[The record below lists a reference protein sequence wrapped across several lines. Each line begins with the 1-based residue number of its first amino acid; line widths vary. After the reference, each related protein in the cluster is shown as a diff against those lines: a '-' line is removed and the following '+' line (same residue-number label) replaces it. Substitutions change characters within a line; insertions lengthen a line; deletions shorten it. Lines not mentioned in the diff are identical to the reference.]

1 MTVGAGNR
9 AARALLRLLDARLVV
24 AGTTLLLLAV
34 ALGSVARWGYNI
46 GLAEDWF
53 MVPAM
58 TGNEPDLA
66 AWLWSQN
73 NEHRLPVQRLIYLG
87 LLWLTEDFRSGMVF
101 SQLLLAGLGL
111 ALAWAAAR
119 ARGRAR
125 WRDALFPLALLHLG
139 HWENLIWGWQIQFV
153 WSTVLAGL
161 VLVLVA
167 RPEPLD
173 LRAGLAASL
182 LLVLLPLSG
191 ANGIV
196 VAAAMAP
203 WLAAHAA
210 VRLGFDRIGPLRLA
224 PAGLPA
230 DRRTG
235 RLLLVGAILP
245 YAAIAVYFIG
255 YERPPWSPPLASPR
269 EFLSAAEV
277 YFAYALGPG
286 TRRLPLLLAA
296 IAVLAF
302 AVLGGLLALRAFFAP
317 KRPEERLRAG
327 GLVLFIGVGIFLGLA
342 IALSRGAYEYRMP
355 DRYALFAALPLLG
368 AAFAWELYA
377 PRRFGAAAVTALAI
391 VLVALLPYNIRMGL
405 EWRDWYRAGMAAVQ
419 ADIAA
424 GVPIPELAARH
435 RPFLMHWT
443 EDGLRERMRM
453 LSQAGIGPFA
463 AAREKP
469 VSETTPETQR

>member
-1 MTVGAGNR
+1 MSAPAGGGR
-9 AARALLRLLDARLVV
+9 ATPRLLVLGV
-24 AGTTLLLLAV
+24 TLLLLAM
-34 ALGSVARWGYNI
+34 ALASVGRWGYNI

-53 MVPAM
+53 MVPAL
-58 TGNEPDLA
+58 TGNEPDLL

-73 NEHRLPVQRLIYLG
+73 NEHRLPVQRLVYLG
-87 LLWLTEDFRSGMVF
+87 LLHLTQDFRAGMVL

-119 ARGRAR
+119 ARGRSC

-167 RPEPLD
+167 RPGPLD
-173 LRAGLAASL
+173 LRSGLAASL
-182 LLVLLPLSG
+182 LLALLPLSG
-191 ANGIV
+191 ANGIM

-210 VRLGFDRIGPLRLA
+210 VRLGRDRIGPLRLA
-224 PAGLPA
+224 APGVPA

-235 RLLLVGAILP
+235 GVLLAGALLP
-245 YAAIAVYFIG
+245 YALTGVYFIG
-255 YERPPWSPPLASPR
+255 YVSPDWAPPLASPR
-269 EFLSAAEV
+269 QFLSAAEI

-286 TRRLPLLLAA
+286 TRRFAFYSGLV
-296 IAVLAF
+296 VLGF
-302 AVLGGLLALRAFFAP
+302 VVLGGLLALRAAFAG
-317 KRPEERLRAG
+317 RPQERLRAS
-327 GLVLFIGVGIFLGLA
+327 GLVLFIGVGVALGLA
-342 IALSRGAYEYRMP
+342 IALARGGYGQRMP

-368 AAFAWELYA
+368 AVFAWELYA
-377 PRRFGAAAVTALAI
+377 PRRLGAAAVTALGI
-391 VLVALLPYNIRMGL
+391 GLVALLPYNIRTGF
-405 EWRDWYRAGMAAVQ
+405 EWRNYYLGGMRAVE

-435 RPFLMHWT
+435 RSFLMHWD
-443 EDGLRERMRM
+443 EDGLQARMRM
-453 LSQAGIGPFA
+453 LRDARIGPFA
-463 AAREKP
+463 AARA
-469 VSETTPETQR
+469 TAAPEPEPEARR